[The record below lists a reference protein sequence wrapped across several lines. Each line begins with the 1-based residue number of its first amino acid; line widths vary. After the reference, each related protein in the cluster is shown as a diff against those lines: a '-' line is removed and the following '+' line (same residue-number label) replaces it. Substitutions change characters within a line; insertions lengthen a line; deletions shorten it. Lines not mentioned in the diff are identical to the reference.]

1 MCLQKMGQKVY
12 TVCKHDVGVLPTYLP
27 KVIVIWG
34 VCIPK
39 LLGVVLLYFQTL
51 LDKLCVAFK
60 KVHPPLGVFVQIV
73 KLVLKME

>member
-1 MCLQKMGQKVY
+1 MCLQRMGQTVY
-12 TVCKHDVGVLPTYLP
+12 TVCKHDVGCP
-27 KVIVIWG
+27 KLFVILG

-60 KVHPPLGVFVQIV
+60 KVDPPLSVLVQIV